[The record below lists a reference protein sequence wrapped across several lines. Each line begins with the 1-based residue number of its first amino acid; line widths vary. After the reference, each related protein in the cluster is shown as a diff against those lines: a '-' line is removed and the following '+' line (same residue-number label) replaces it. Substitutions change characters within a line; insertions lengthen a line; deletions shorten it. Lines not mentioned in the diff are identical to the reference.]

1 MYASFKFPIQIVK
14 QTNGNVFIFNA
25 NTGDYVKSLT
35 AEYVELICNDN
46 GIVKLVQEAGAEYFD
61 PSLVKE
67 TQVLPAAP
75 IVFTGNCLDLSQ
87 LLATDFFFEL
97 GSSGGGCCDLDATLT
112 VGNSAGLNN
121 IDLNNNKLENC
132 SEITASGD
140 LVLNPIGSV
149 NLSNKDLLNVDKATF
164 NLATAE
170 TTGIGQLNWN
180 DTDGTLNLGLKGGN
194 VTLQVGQEV
203 VARVVNKTVPLID
216 LLESNYQV
224 VRVTGATGQ
233 RLSVR
238 LAQADTDAN
247 SQTTLGIV
255 TENINKNQEG
265 FITVLGVVR
274 SINTTGSLQGE
285 TWNDGDVLYLS
296 PTTAGRITN
305 IKPQYPNKIIIVGYV
320 EYAHINNGKI
330 FVNINRQETAAVDIQ
345 AACSDETTAL
355 TTGTAKVTF
364 RMPYA
369 MTVYEVRASLT
380 TAQTSGS
387 IFTVDINES
396 GTSILSTK
404 LTIDNTEKTSKTAAT
419 PAVISDTSLADDAE
433 ITVDI
438 DQIGNGTA
446 KGLKITLIG
455 VRS

>member
-1 MYASFKFPIQIVK
+1 MYASFKFPIKIVK

-61 PSLVKE
+61 PALVVS
-67 TQVLPAAP
+67 TQVLPAA
-75 IVFTGNCLDLSQ
+75 VVLFSGTCSDLSQ

-112 VGNSAGLNN
+112 VGNSAGAND
-121 IDLNNNKLENC
+121 IDLNNN
-132 SEITASGD
+132 
-140 LVLNPIGSV
+140 
-149 NLSNKDLLNVDKATF
+149 DLLNVDRTTF

-194 VTLQVGQEV
+194 VTLQVGQEI
-203 VARVVNKTVPLID
+203 VARVVNKTVPLVN

-247 SQTTLGIV
+247 CETTLGIV
-255 TENINKNQEG
+255 TENINQNQEG

-296 PTTAGRITN
+296 PTTQGAITN
-305 IKPQYPNKIIIVGYV
+305 VKPQYPNKIIIIGYV
-320 EYAHINNGKI
+320 EYSHINNGKI
-330 FVNINRQETAAVDIQ
+330 YVNINRQETAAVDIQ

-380 TAQTSGS
+380 TAQASGS

-404 LTIDNTEKTSKTAAT
+404 LTIDNTEKTSVTATT
-419 PAVISDTSLADDAE
+419 PPVISDTALADDAE

-455 VRS
+455 VRV

>member
-1 MYASFKFPIQIVK
+1 MYASFKFPIKIVK

-61 PSLVKE
+61 PALVVS

-75 IVFTGNCLDLSQ
+75 IAFSGTCSDLSQ

-112 VGNSAGLNN
+112 VGNSAGAND
-121 IDLNNNKLENC
+121 IDLNNN
-132 SEITASGD
+132 D
-140 LVLNPIGSV
+140 LF
-149 NLSNKDLLNVDKATF
+149 NVDRATF
-164 NLATAE
+164 NLATTE
-170 TTGIGQLNWN
+170 ISGIGQLNWN

-194 VTLQVGQEV
+194 VTLQIGQEH
-203 VARVVNKTVPLID
+203 VARVVNKTVPLVN
-216 LLESNYQV
+216 LLEANYQV

-247 SQTTLGIV
+247 CETTLGVV
-255 TENINKNQEG
+255 TETINGNQEG
-265 FITVLGVVR
+265 FITVLGQVK

-285 TWNDGDVLYLS
+285 TWSDGDVLYLS
-296 PTTAGRITN
+296 ATTAGNVTN
-305 IKPQYPNKIIIVGYV
+305 VKPQYPNKIIIVGYV
-320 EYAHINNGKI
+320 EYSHINNGKI
-330 FVNINRQETAAVDIQ
+330 YVNINRQETAAVDIQ
-345 AACSDETTAL
+345 AAASDETTAL

-380 TAQTSGS
+380 TAQASGS

-419 PAVISDTSLADDAE
+419 PAVISDTALADDAE

-438 DQIGNGTA
+438 DQIGDGTA

>member
-1 MYASFKFPIQIVK
+1 MYASFKFPIKIVK

-61 PSLVKE
+61 PALVVS
-67 TQVLPAAP
+67 TQVLPAAN
-75 IVFTGNCLDLSQ
+75 IAFTGTCSDLSQ

-112 VGNSAGLNN
+112 VGNSAGAND
-121 IDLNNNKLENC
+121 IDLNNN
-132 SEITASGD
+132 
-140 LVLNPIGSV
+140 
-149 NLSNKDLLNVDKATF
+149 DLLNVDKATF
-164 NLATAE
+164 NLGTSDTA
-170 TTGIGQLNWN
+170 GVGQLVWN
-180 DTDGTLNLGLKGGN
+180 NQDGTLDLGLKGGA
-194 VTLQVGQEV
+194 VTLQIGQEI
-203 VARVVNKTVPLID
+203 VARSVNKTVPLID
-216 LLESNYQV
+216 LLEANYQV
-224 VRVTGATGQ
+224 VRVTGASGQ
-233 RLSVR
+233 RLAVR
-238 LAQADTDAN
+238 LAQADIDAN
-247 SQTTLGIV
+247 CESTLGMV
-255 TENINKNQEG
+255 TETINKNQEG
-265 FITVLGVVR
+265 FVTVLGQVKK
-274 SINTTGSLQGE
+274 INTTGSLQGE

-296 PTTAGRITN
+296 ATTAGNITN
-305 IKPQYPNKIIIVGYV
+305 VKPQYPNKIIIVGYV
-320 EYAHINNGKI
+320 EYAHAVNGKI
-330 FVNINRQETAAVDIQ
+330 YVNINRQETAAVDIQ

-364 RMPYA
+364 RIPYA

-380 TAQTSGS
+380 TAQASGS

-404 LTIDNTEKTSKTAAT
+404 LTIDNTEKTSVTAAT
-419 PAVISDTSLADDAE
+419 PAVISDSSLADDAE

>member
-1 MYASFKFPIQIVK
+1 MYASFKFPIKIVK
-14 QTNGNVFIFNA
+14 QTNGNVFIYNA

-61 PSLVKE
+61 PSLVVS

-97 GSSGGGCCDLDATLT
+97 GSSGGGCCNLSSTLT
-112 VGNSAGLNN
+112 VGNSAGAND
-121 IDLNNNKLENC
+121 ID
-132 SEITASGD
+132 
-140 LVLNPIGSV
+140 V
-149 NLSNKDLLNVDKATF
+149 NGNDLLNVNEITS
-164 NLATAE
+164 
-170 TTGIGQLNWN
+170 TGDLILNPVGSIDCN
-180 DTDGTLNLGLKGGN
+180 GKTINMTGGEIHNCDLIHSQNNQDITIEGKGNG
-194 VTLQVGQEV
+194 
-203 VARVVNKTVPLID
+203 D
-216 LLESNYQV
+216 LV
-224 VRVTGATGQ
+224 
-233 RLSVR
+233 
-238 LAQADTDAN
+238 
-247 SQTTLGIV
+247 I
-255 TENINKNQEG
+255 
-265 FITVLGVVR
+265 
-274 SINTTGSLQGE
+274 
-285 TWNDGDVLYLS
+285 
-296 PTTAGRITN
+296 ITN
-305 IKPQYPNKIIIVGYV
+305 TV
-320 EYAHINNGKI
+320 ERLRINQNGEFI
-330 FVNINRQETAAVDIQ
+330 GLPVDIQ

-419 PAVISDTSLADDAE
+419 PAVISDSSLADDAE

-438 DQIGNGTA
+438 DQIGDGTA

-455 VRS
+455 IRA